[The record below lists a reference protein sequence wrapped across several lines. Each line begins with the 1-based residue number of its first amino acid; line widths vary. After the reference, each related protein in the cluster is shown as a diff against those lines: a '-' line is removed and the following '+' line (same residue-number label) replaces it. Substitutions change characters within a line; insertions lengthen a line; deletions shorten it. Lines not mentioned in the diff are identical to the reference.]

1 VTAKQLASCRTRL
14 DSFLTE
20 MLLPLGRKDRRSWAG
35 VYLRGLLLDGDRK
48 SAGAMAARL
57 PDGNEQNLQQ
67 FLNQSPW
74 DWLPLGQTMAE
85 RIERA
90 FPATVAWIVD
100 DTGFPKKGEHSV
112 GVARQ
117 DSGTLGKTANC
128 QIAVSLHRTDARGSS
143 PLGFRLYLPQAWT
156 DDLDRCQAAGVPEG
170 VSFQT
175 NGQLALEL
183 IDEGLGGGLAKPP
196 AVLADAAYGDVTEF
210 REALEERGL
219 AYAVGISKSLAVW
232 PEPPNG
238 AVPEWNRQGRPTK
251 CMRFGAKKPLSVK
264 DLAVQNG
271 KRFRKVTWREGTKGK
286 LSSRFWAQRVEP
298 AHGWSSGR
306 APGTP
311 VWLLVEWP
319 ADEDEPVKYYFC
331 NLQPSVSLKQL
342 VVTARGRGR
351 VEQDYQQL
359 KEELGL
365 DHFEGR
371 SWRGWHHH
379 VTMVMLAHLFLRLEQ
394 KRRSSKSAL
403 DVAASPT

>member
-1 VTAKQLASCRTRL
+1 
-14 DSFLTE
+14 
-20 MLLPLGRKDRRSWAG
+20 M
-35 VYLRGLLLDGDRK
+35 
-48 SAGAMAARL
+48 
-57 PDGNEQNLQQ
+57 
-67 FLNQSPW
+67 
-74 DWLPLGQTMAE
+74 
-85 RIERA
+85 
-90 FPATVAWIVD
+90 
-100 DTGFPKKGEHSV
+100 
-112 GVARQ
+112 
-117 DSGTLGKTANC
+117 
-128 QIAVSLHRTDARGSS
+128 
-143 PLGFRLYLPQAWT
+143 GFRLYLPQAWT

-175 NGQLALEL
+175 NWQLALEL
-183 IDEGLGGGLAKPP
+183 IDEGLGWGLAKPP

-238 AVPEWNRQGRPTK
+238 AVPEWNGQGRPTK

-264 DLAVQNG
+264 DLAGQNG
-271 KRFRKVTWREGTKGK
+271 KRFRKVTWHEGTKGK
-286 LSSRFWAQRVEP
+286 RASRCWAQRVEP

-331 NLQPSVSLKQL
+331 NLQPSVSLKPL

-351 VEQDYQQL
+351 VEQNDQQL

-379 VTMVMLAHLFLRLEQ
+379 VTMVMRAHLFLRREQ
-394 KRRSSKSAL
+394 KRRSSKSAR
-403 DVAASPT
+403 DTAASPT